1 MTGGV
6 ASSLATCLIGLGQFD
21 EAANLLDQIDIP
33 TVAQLA
39 GDPDWGAGVKLLQA
53 QIAYR
58 RGSYELARTYAQE
71 VTPIFTRKNAE
82 PYQQAALQSL
92 VANIDRAQKN

>member
-1 MTGGV
+1 
-6 ASSLATCLIGLGQFD
+6 
-21 EAANLLDQIDIP
+21 
-33 TVAQLA
+33 
-39 GDPDWGAGVKLLQA
+39 
-53 QIAYR
+53 
-58 RGSYELARTYAQE
+58 